1 MSAAANHTVASQH
14 RLKDM
19 WTIYAAGVCWDAPGE
34 RLCWREVSAMKCN
47 IKIMERFKVLTE
59 RCELTLNV
67 WFKDSKKLLTNIQEV
82 ASCSPLQSKVTK
94 WVSHMLLALLPN
106 TDFSLFIVIC
116 QWVPYACLHL
126 LSWERV
132 LRKHLPADLL
142 VRTPLYKLISAG
154 LFWLRLTAE
163 GCGSS
168 CET

>member
-1 MSAAANHTVASQH
+1 
-14 RLKDM
+14 M
-19 WTIYAAGVCWDAPGE
+19 WIIYAAGVCWDATGE

-47 IKIMERFKVLTE
+47 IKIMERLCFI
-59 RCELTLNV
+59 TLRSWLNGAS
-67 WFKDSKKLLTNIQEV
+67 WPWIFGLKIYKLLTNIQEV
-82 ASCSPLQSKVTK
+82 VSCSPLQNKVTK
-94 WVSHMLLALLPN
+94 WVSHMLALLPN

-132 LRKHLPADLL
+132 LRKHLPADLS

-168 CET
+168 CDT